1 MRFPYCQG
9 PSATQAAH
17 VAEMCLDATSKR
29 ACAREGGLL
38 RSGGQARGC
47 SRRTANRGRRL
58 VAGRSEKPQG
68 CADSALRYRGIDEK
82 EEARAGIALAPPFRA
97 RCLLAA
103 SGTGCAAIGGG
114 AARSAGCVHRACVRP
129 NASTA
134 GLASGDT
141 ECRRVKGV
149 PHLRRSG
156 IVLRTSQALRPGLTC
171 GAPLAL
177 RKFWARKIRDA
188 I

>member
-1 MRFPYCQG
+1 M
-9 PSATQAAH
+9 
-17 VAEMCLDATSKR
+17 
-29 ACAREGGLL
+29 
-38 RSGGQARGC
+38 
-47 SRRTANRGRRL
+47 
-58 VAGRSEKPQG
+58 
-68 CADSALRYRGIDEK
+68 
-82 EEARAGIALAPPFRA
+82 RAGIALAPLFTLGAYLPHPEQEA
-97 RCLLAA
+97 QQSAKGQHAALAA
-103 SGTGCAAIGGG
+103 STAA
-114 AARSAGCVHRACVRP
+114 VRP